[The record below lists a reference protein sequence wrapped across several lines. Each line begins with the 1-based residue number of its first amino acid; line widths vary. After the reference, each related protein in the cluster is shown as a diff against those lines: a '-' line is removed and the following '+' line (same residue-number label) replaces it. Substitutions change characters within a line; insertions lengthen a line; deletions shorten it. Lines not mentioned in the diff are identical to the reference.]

1 MSRWPVP
8 TYPKSSNKPKPKT
21 VVGPSLYK
29 WQMDVVNL
37 YLEHP
42 KNSII
47 TVNSP
52 RQRGKSMLVE
62 TVTIMEALNHP
73 GWKIY
78 IVMPTYIAVRKMY
91 KEFVSML
98 TAIPGMVKASSAQFF
113 DIDLTNGSQISLR
126 SIGSGDALRGNT
138 ANLLFIDEGAFINL
152 ETAIECVFP
161 YTNATSGD
169 IIITSTPTIKD
180 TDLNLFAKYYFA
192 GLEGLKNT
200 YTVDWADYDTSA
212 LMPPEKLELYKKTM
226 PFRIFENEIMGRFLS
241 LNSDLWNLE
250 PVLMSGFGMFD
261 SNMTAGLDFGCGVQ
275 NDSTSLVVFNSSD
288 QMVKLTN
295 LNDMK
300 PVDTV
305 HFIINQLK
313 SMPGIKRLVVE
324 TNSIGTI
331 YLDMLKR
338 EIMNAKLKIQIIP
351 FTTTNDS
358 KREIIENL
366 QLEIANQV
374 IGLVKDNTL
383 LTQFAAFQMK
393 TTPTGKITYENSNDN
408 LHDDIVLATAMA
420 RWGAKKRG
428 YILR

>member
-1 MSRWPVP
+1 MSRWPAP
-8 TYPKSSNKPKPKT
+8 YNPKSSGKPKPKT
-21 VVGPSLYK
+21 IQGPLLYR
-29 WQMDVVNL
+29 WQQDVVDL
-37 YLEHP
+37 YLAHP

-52 RQRGKSMLVE
+52 RQRGKSMMVE
-62 TVTIMEALNHP
+62 TITIMEAINHP
-73 GWKIY
+73 GWQIY

-91 KEFVSML
+91 KELTRML
-98 TAIPGMVKASSAQFF
+98 TSIPGLVKASSAQFF
-113 DIDLTNGSQISLR
+113 DIDLINGSQICLR

-192 GLEGLKNT
+192 GLEGIKNT

-212 LMPPEKLELYKKTM
+212 LMPEDKLELYRKTM
-226 PFRIFENEIMGRFLS
+226 PFRIFENEIMGRFLE
-241 LNSDLWNLE
+241 LNSDLWDLT
-250 PVLMSGFGMFD
+250 PILMPGFGMFD
-261 SNMTAGLDFGCGVQ
+261 DNMSAGLDFGCGVE
-275 NDSTSLVVFNSSD
+275 NDSTSLVVFNSSN
-288 QMVKLTN
+288 QMAKLTN

-305 HFIINQLK
+305 HFIVNQLK

-324 TNSIGTI
+324 MNSIGQI
-331 YLDMLKR
+331 YFDMLKR
-338 EIMNAKLKIQIIP
+338 EISNARLKIQIIP
-351 FTTTNDS
+351 FTTTNDT

-366 QLEIANQV
+366 QLEIANQI
-374 IGLVKDNTL
+374 IGLPKDNAL

-408 LHDDIVLATAMA
+408 LHDDIVMATAMA
-420 RWGAKKRG
+420 RWGAKKKG
-428 YILR
+428 YIIR